1 MSETNILYQKEG
13 FIFTKK
19 VTNNYNIS
27 FTIQNNNIILSKI
40 IDFHL
45 VKLIYDLN
53 PDIYEKINIQPINEN
68 EVKINFLMKHLFE
81 DLGLPQRFSY
91 VYMSK
96 VIEENCIQFISQ
108 SIKNERPH
116 GMPSDAELLP
126 IQNMNCNCAVVNN
139 HEIQFSCNIIFD
151 NTMVVPPI
159 AEKLVGIII
168 YKIFNRVKQ
177 FIENIR
183 M

>member
-13 FIFTKK
+13 FTIIKK
-19 VTNNYNIS
+19 ATNNYNLS
-27 FTIQNNNIILSKI
+27 FTMQNNNIILSKI
-40 IDFHL
+40 IDFNL

-53 PDIYEKINIQPINEN
+53 SDIYEKINIQHINEN

-91 VYMSK
+91 MYMSK
-96 VIEENCIQFISQ
+96 VIEDNCIKFISQ
-108 SIKNERPH
+108 TIKNERPD
-116 GMPSDAELLP
+116 GMPCDSELLP
-126 IQNMNCNCAVVNN
+126 IQNMDCNCKIIDN
-139 HEIQFSCNIIFD
+139 HVIQFSCNIVFD
-151 NTMVVPPI
+151 SIMIVPPI
-159 AEKLVGIII
+159 AEKMVGLIL
-168 YKIFNRVKQ
+168 YKIFYRVKQ